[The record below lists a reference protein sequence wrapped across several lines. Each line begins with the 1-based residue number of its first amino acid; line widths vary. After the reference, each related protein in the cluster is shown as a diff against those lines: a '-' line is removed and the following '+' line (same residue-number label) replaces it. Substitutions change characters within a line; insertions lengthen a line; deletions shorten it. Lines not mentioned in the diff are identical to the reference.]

1 MLKVKF
7 RMNLYLNL
15 LKTFGFIGM
24 FDYWASVPVLNGTM
38 NATNGNFIMS
48 EKDIT
53 LSGRGPDV
61 SVERTYNSQ
70 SKK

>member
-1 MLKVKF
+1 
-7 RMNLYLNL
+7 
-15 LKTFGFIGM
+15 M
-24 FDYWASVPVLNGTM
+24 FDYWASVPVLNGTV

-53 LSGRGPDV
+53 LSGREPDV